1 MRPLQQVEPSRGWRS
16 NEAILCQNIGVCE
29 ELGKVVGTVCLH
41 LHQGR
46 EELIC
51 VGVALVAVAL
61 ICLRRGTA
69 RLAVMRLSIGHLEQ
83 AEQLLDG
90 LLLLL
95 LLR

>member
-1 MRPLQQVEPSRGWRS
+1 MRPLQQIEPSRRWRG
-16 NEAILCQNIGVCE
+16 NETILCQDIGVCE
-29 ELGKVVGTVCLH
+29 QLGKVVGTICLH

-61 ICLRRGTA
+61 ICLCRGTA
-69 RLAVMRLSIGHLEQ
+69 GLTVVCLSVGHLEQ